1 MTWKWAS
8 LAGFITA
15 VLCLVCLFYR
25 NAILGAGPLT
35 IGIQIAAFGLMVWAR
50 VTFGKR
56 SFHATANPTGGG
68 LVTNGPYRYL
78 RHPIY
83 AAALYF
89 MWAGI
94 AVHWSAANA
103 LIGLIATAGLAVR
116 MLAEETLIV
125 GKYPEY
131 ADYARRTRR
140 VIPFV
145 L

>member
-8 LAGFITA
+8 FFGFVIA
-15 VLCLVCLFYR
+15 VLCLLWLFFEE
-25 NAILGAGPLT
+25 AILGSGPVT
-35 IGIQIAAFGLMVWAR
+35 IAIQVAAAALMVWAR

-56 SFHATANPTGGG
+56 SFHAVANPTEGG

-89 MWAGI
+89 LWAGI
-94 AVHWSAANA
+94 AAHLSIANVIVA
-103 LIGLIATAGLAVR
+103 LVATAGLAVR
-116 MLAEETLIV
+116 ILAEETLIA

-131 ADYARRTRR
+131 AGYAARTRR
-140 VIPFV
+140 VVPFV
-145 L
+145 F